1 MSRVP
6 AIIAAVLGIALGV
19 GLYTFVYARGYSYL
33 SNDPKACANCHIM
46 NEQFDGWQK
55 GSHKSVATCNDCHTP
70 PAFIPKYLTKAQNGF
85 FHSLYFTTQKF
96 HEPIQITPRNRRV
109 TEQAC
114 RKCHQEIVA
123 AIESADSGSP
133 HAGDNQTACL
143 KCHFNVGHME
153 LTSVGSNQIRKETL
167 LP

>member
-1 MSRVP
+1 MTRAP
-6 AIIAAVLGIALGV
+6 AILAVLLGIAIGV

-46 NEQFDGWQK
+46 NEQYDGWLK

-70 PAFIPKYLTKAQNGF
+70 PGFVPKYMTKAQNGF
-85 FHSLYFTTQKF
+85 FHSLYFTTQNF
-96 HEPIQITPRNRRV
+96 HEPIQITARNRQV

-114 RKCHQEIVA
+114 RKCHQSMVES
-123 AIESADSGSP
+123 IEAHADQQATS
-133 HAGDNQTACL
+133 CIR
-143 KCHFNVGHME
+143 CHHSVGHME
-153 LTSVGSNQIRKETL
+153 LTNVGYNQHNFGDP